1 MSSCTGK
8 RRQKAAGGDEK
19 GEGASRTLSPARAG
33 HAHLAAGASSPSRCG
48 PSPRPRALSC
58 RQSSCR
64 LHACKRLQQ
73 MRGRGGGGVP
83 RGSSSQATAPLCGI
97 PTRHTRHVPV
107 STLRRTHARTHTG
120 PPDSQATDSQTTFSQ
135 PGRGLLHLTTCLIT
149 PKHSW
154 GGRPTPNHYANP
166 NHCPGLPG
174 QAYSPLTEQPPPT
187 KAAKVAAKKLEVN
200 LRLDSAVGE
209 GSSTTPGMHPK
220 TSCWEQR
227 PGWPLRTPVHTG
239 FLLLWFLLGEGEH
252 GGNRHQNR
260 K

>member
-1 MSSCTGK
+1 M
-8 RRQKAAGGDEK
+8 
-19 GEGASRTLSPARAG
+19 ASRPATPAMSPSAHFGAHT
-33 HAHLAAGASSPSRCG
+33 HAHTQAHQTA
-48 PSPRPRALSC
+48 
-58 RQSSCR
+58 RQ
-64 LHACKRLQQ
+64 L
-73 MRGRGGGGVP
+73 
-83 RGSSSQATAPLCGI
+83 TANLL
-97 PTRHTRHVPV
+97 PTREGPAPSHHLPRHPQ
-107 STLRRTHARTHTG
+107 TL
-120 PPDSQATDSQTTFSQ
+120 
-135 PGRGLLHLTTCLIT
+135 L
-149 PKHSW
+149 
-154 GGRPTPNHYANP
+154 GGRPTPNHYAHP